1 MILSSMHLLA
11 VSWDGSVFPGPW
23 ASPSS
28 SPARFAMTTCN
39 AFLRKPIIPK
49 YRSLCRRKAGRRR
62 SLQFRR
68 LRPWAAPRPE
78 RLSEPADRIEIR
90 AVKLVYGLEIGE
102 VGQENGRLDDV
113 SEIQSLCPKHGCDVF
128 HYPSRLC
135 INVAGNDFASSG
147 SSGIWPEQ
155 KTKLPTRMACE
166 YGPTAAGA
174 SEVEM
179 IFFMGHVSGSLCYVE
194 RPVVPWPSMAKT
206 AGSGNESLKVT
217 R

>member
-11 VSWDGSVFPGPW
+11 VSWDGSVFPDPW

-39 AFLRKPIIPK
+39 AFLRKPMIPK
-49 YRSLCRRKAGRRR
+49 YRSLCRRKAGRRQ

-78 RLSEPADRIEIR
+78 R
-90 AVKLVYGLEIGE
+90 
-102 VGQENGRLDDV
+102 
-113 SEIQSLCPKHGCDVF
+113 VF
-128 HYPSRLC
+128 HYPFRLC

-179 IFFMGHVSGSLCYVE
+179 IFFMGHVSGTLCYVE

-206 AGSGNESLKVT
+206 PGSGNESLKVT